1 GQPLAATGRV
11 LGSPS
16 PAAGPRS
23 DESLALIA
31 QSRAFLSFHLI
42 LLYVDKVLDKIIP
55 QCVPDALIFLKSHK
69 SIFQLQRDHACFCL
83 LECEFSLY
91 PIQTCCDHLHLA
103 RTSRRRKAFNVC
115 PSVIHA
121 IHEFL
126 DEGLVMI
133 AE

>member
-91 PIQTCCDHLHLA
+91 PIQTCCD
-103 RTSRRRKAFNVC
+103 RSREYQIREEEYMAM
-115 PSVIHA
+115 
-121 IHEFL
+121 L
-126 DEGLVMI
+126 WMY
-133 AE
+133 